1 MTVRPGSWH
10 HPEDATHEELIEM
23 VTKLMVRN
31 KRMKKRAGESNRRA
45 DELENRRWR
54 VRATLASAMQYM
66 AMYRQNPGAMGW
78 FNRAAEQ
85 VGRAFNDV

>member
-45 DELENRRWR
+45 D
-54 VRATLASAMQYM
+54 
-66 AMYRQNPGAMGW
+66 
-78 FNRAAEQ
+78 AAEQ
-85 VGRAFNDV
+85 KLWRFRSGLRSAQLYYGLFVQQRNEGWLHRLSHELNRMKDL